1 MSKPLAE
8 GKERITVTLPKR
20 IIERL
25 DEEAR
30 RKGVTKSVLL
40 TFMTDQMYP
49 EAPEYANKETDAE
62 LDGLLKDLGMKRG

>member
-49 EAPEYANKETDAE
+49 EYANDKSEAE
-62 LDGLLKDLGMKRG
+62 LNGILNDLSHRKEVQG